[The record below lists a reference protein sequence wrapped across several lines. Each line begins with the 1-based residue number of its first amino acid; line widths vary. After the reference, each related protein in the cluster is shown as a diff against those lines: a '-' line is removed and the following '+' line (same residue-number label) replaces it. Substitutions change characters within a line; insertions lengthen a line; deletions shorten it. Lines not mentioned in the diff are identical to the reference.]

1 MVVELTEILIISAAK
16 IPKGRYEGEV
26 DRVNKIGCCQDHQR
40 PLECKVGRMS

>member
-1 MVVELTEILIISAAK
+1 MEVKLTEILIISAAK

-40 PLECKVGRMS
+40 LFEGRVGRMS